1 MANSDIDI
9 NSPHYKGEFGSI
21 YEVNRKFPTGGVAG
35 DFVVIEG
42 WAHYWNADRAT
53 WCVNAERDSY
63 WDELITNIL
72 EKFKLFR
79 GATYMG
85 VAGLDTVPEKATGV
99 KMYYF
104 AIVPGTYTNFGDFV
118 VPQGINVL
126 YSENGKSWVCSSLLE
141 VTQEVG
147 ESEWKVVSQNLLKKT
162 QDLINAELA
171 KKANAADVDTKF
183 TEEKKRVDAEL
194 AKKANAKDVEQ
205 SFSEQTAKNTEQDAE
220 IAKKANAA
228 DVASKFTAEA
238 ARVNAELAKKAN
250 AEEVDSSLKELQ
262 NTVFPLQVS
271 LSLDK
276 TLLEFTGNDQTVKV
290 SYSIKRKDALVTPS
304 SLVLSVN
311 GMMKDIDIKSS
322 DTISVEVHKEGE
334 SMVVLTAKYDELVK
348 SATDK
353 VVMVLP
359 VYFGFGTSEVD
370 VAIAANKLEPRTSAA
385 DVYEKTSTKDRVNFI
400 ILAPKTLPKLSSFT
414 MGGAPFVMIT
424 TSVVINGKDYY
435 MYKSGG
441 VYMSGTTVRVQAS

>member
-1 MANSDIDI
+1 MANSGIDI
-9 NSPHYKGEFGSI
+9 TSPHYKGEFGSI

-63 WDELITNIL
+63 WDELVTNIS
-72 EKFKLFR
+72 
-79 GATYMG
+79 
-85 VAGLDTVPEKATGV
+85 D
-99 KMYYF
+99 
-104 AIVPGTYTNFGDFV
+104 
-118 VPQGINVL
+118 
-126 YSENGKSWVCSSLLE
+126 
-141 VTQEVG
+141 
-147 ESEWKVVSQNLLKKT
+147 SQKEIK
-162 QDLINAELA
+162 AELG
-171 KKANAADVDTKF
+171 KKADSAT
-183 TEEKKRVDAEL
+183 VDAEL
-194 AKKANAKDVEQ
+194 VKVRA
-205 SFSEQTAKNTEQDAE
+205 SISAE
-220 IAKKANAA
+220 IQDRKDAIA
-228 DVASKFTAEA
+228 AEA
-238 ARVNAELAKKAN
+238 QARKESIVQELGEAENKVISQKVVTKN
-250 AEEVDSSLKELQ
+250 FVELQ

-311 GMMKDIDIKSS
+311 GMMKDIEIKSS
-322 DTISVEVHKEGE
+322 DTVSVEVHKEGE

-348 SATDK
+348 SATAK

-359 VYFGFGTSEVD
+359 VYFGFGTSEAD

-385 DVYEKTSTKDRVNFI
+385 GVYEKTSPTDDVNLI
-400 ILAPKTLPKLSSFT
+400 ILAPKTFEGLSSFT
-414 MGGAPFVMIT
+414 MGGAPFVMN
-424 TSVVINGKDYY
+424 TSSVMINGKDYY

-441 VYMSGTTVRVQAS
+441 VYMSGTTLRVLAG

>member
-1 MANSDIDI
+1 MANSGIDI

-42 WAHYWNADRAT
+42 WAHYWNADRAP

-63 WDELITNIL
+63 WDELMTNIL
-72 EKFKLFR
+72 EKLKLIK

-85 VAGLDTVPEKATGV
+85 VANVGTVPVKVVGV
-99 KMYYF
+99 KIYYF
-104 AIVPGTYTNFGDFV
+104 ATAPGTYANFGDIV

-126 YSENGKSWVCSSLLE
+126 YTEDGKSWVCSSLLE
-141 VTQEVG
+141 VAQEVG

-162 QDLINAELA
+162 LDL
-171 KKANAADVDTKF
+171 KADKSF
-183 TEEKKRVDAEL
+183 VDAEL
-194 AKKANAKDVEQ
+194 AKKANAKD
-205 SFSEQTAKNTEQDAE
+205 
-220 IAKKANAA
+220 
-228 DVASKFTAEA
+228 
-238 ARVNAELAKKAN
+238 
-250 AEEVDSSLKELQ
+250 VDSSLKELQ

-276 TLLEFTGNDQTVKV
+276 TLLEFTGTDQTVKA
-290 SYSIKRKDALVTPS
+290 SYSIKRKDVAITPT
-304 SLVLSVN
+304 SLALSVN
-311 GMMKDIDIKSS
+311 GTMQDIDIKAS
-322 DTISVEVHKEGE
+322 DTISIEVNKEGE
-334 SMVVLTAKYDELVK
+334 SLVVLTAKLDDLVK
-348 SATDK
+348 SATAK

-359 VYFGFGTSEVD
+359 IYFGFGISEVD
-370 VAIAANKLEPRTSAA
+370 VAIADNKLGPRTSAA
-385 DVYEKTSTKDRVNFI
+385 GVYEKTSAKDRVNFI
-400 ILAPKTLPKLSSFT
+400 ILAPKTLPKLSSFS

-424 TSVVINGKDYY
+424 SSVVINGKDYY

>member
-1 MANSDIDI
+1 MANSGIDI
-9 NSPHYKGEFGSI
+9 TSPHYKGEFGSI
-21 YEVNRKFPTGGVAG
+21 YEVNKKFPTGGVAG

-63 WDELITNIL
+63 WDELMTNIL

-104 AIVPGTYTNFGDFV
+104 AIVPGTYTNFGDLV
-118 VPQGINVL
+118 VAQGINVL
-126 YSENGKSWVCSSLLE
+126 YSEDGKSWACSSLLE
-141 VTQEVG
+141 VTQEAG
-147 ESEWKVVSQNLLKKT
+147 ESSWKVVSQNLLKKT

-171 KKANAADVDTKF
+171 KKANA
-183 TEEKKRVDAEL
+183 E
-194 AKKANAKDVEQ
+194 DVEQ

-238 ARVNAELAKKAN
+238 ARVNAELEKKAN
-250 AEEVDSSLKELQ
+250 AADVDSSLKELQ

-271 LSLDK
+271 LLLDK

-304 SLVLSVN
+304 SLALSIN
-311 GMMKDIDIKSS
+311 GMLKDIDIKSS
-322 DTISVEVHKEGE
+322 DTVSVEVHKEGE
-334 SMVVLTAKYDELVK
+334 STLVLTAKYDELVK
-348 SATDK
+348 SATAK

-359 VYFGFGTSEVD
+359 IYFGFGTSEVD
-370 VAIAANKLEPRTSAA
+370 VAIADNKLEPLISAA
-385 DVYEKTSTKDRVNFI
+385 GVYEKTSAKDRVKFI
-400 ILAPKTLPKLSSFT
+400 ILVPKTLPGLSSFT
-414 MGGAPFVMIT
+414 MGGVPFVMIPS
-424 TSVVINGKDYY
+424 SVVINGKDYY

-441 VYMSGTTVRVQAS
+441 VYMSGTTVRVEAS

>member
-63 WDELITNIL
+63 WDELMTNINDNQK
-72 EKFKLFR
+72 EIK
-79 GATYMG
+79 
-85 VAGLDTVPEKATGV
+85 
-99 KMYYF
+99 
-104 AIVPGTYTNFGDFV
+104 
-118 VPQGINVL
+118 
-126 YSENGKSWVCSSLLE
+126 
-141 VTQEVG
+141 
-147 ESEWKVVSQNLLKKT
+147 
-162 QDLINAELA
+162 AELD
-171 KKANAADVDTKF
+171 KKADSAT
-183 TEEKKRVDAEL
+183 VDAEL
-194 AKKANAKDVEQ
+194 VKVRA
-205 SFSEQTAKNTEQDAE
+205 SISAE
-220 IAKKANAA
+220 IQDRKDAIA
-228 DVASKFTAEA
+228 AEA
-238 ARVNAELAKKAN
+238 KARNDAIAAEAQARKESIVQELGE
-250 AEEVDSSLKELQ
+250 AENKVISQKVVTENFVELQ

-290 SYSIKRKDALVTPS
+290 SYSIYRKDALVTPS

-322 DTISVEVHKEGE
+322 DTVSVEVHKEGE

-348 SATDK
+348 SAMAK

-359 VYFGFGTSEVD
+359 VYFGFGTSEAD

-385 DVYEKTSTKDRVNFI
+385 GVYEKTSANDNVNFI
-400 ILAPKTLPKLSSFT
+400 ILVPKTLPGLSSFT
-414 MGGAPFVMIT
+414 MGGAPFVMNT
-424 TSVVINGKDYY
+424 SSVVINSHDYY

-441 VYMSGTTVRVQAS
+441 IYMSGIEVKVQAS